1 MVSLSSSPIILRD
14 LYQSLLGQLK
24 TVNLDT
30 VEGSFVAWICD
41 GIQDEYVVDLPKQF
55 VSTNYKD
62 VAKLAFL
69 FEVFPDVYKDHTDNL
84 SDGLVRLA
92 GRSITF
98 LDGEPAPFRNDAVA
112 LLGIALGAK
121 RIGGQVKSQILR
133 WLVDIV
139 KPLNAS
145 LPDWKKLIL
154 FIALGVLGEVI
165 DNRDFYSLHKVSDIR
180 LALEAKGIDFLGKVN
195 LDSAYQDAV
204 SQSITDEPDFVKV
217 AYRTSAIH
225 NLTHQ
230 LPAISLSKP
239 SVEQLQTILENI
251 PLAFKRWPWE
261 DKPKTSTG
269 TAQKWDLQNEYHVQ
283 SLIYFLL
290 SPIFPDI
297 EQEFYFE
304 PVGQKNPRADIG
316 LPSMNLI
323 IEIKF
328 LRKNQSFGKMIE
340 EVAADASLYFKRD
353 SVFSKKYSKMLVFL
367 WDDSARN
374 QEHYEFKKGVLQ
386 LQNIISCVVVSR
398 PGNM

>member
-1 MVSLSSSPIILRD
+1 MVSLGSSTVILRD
-14 LYQSLLGQLK
+14 LYQSLIGQLK
-24 TVNLDT
+24 TVNLDS

-41 GIQDEYVVDLPKQF
+41 GVQDQYTVDLPKEF

-69 FEVFPDVYKDHTDNL
+69 FEIFPDVYIDYTDKL
-84 SDGLVRLA
+84 SDGLLRLA
-92 GRSITF
+92 GRSTTF
-98 LDGEPAPFRNDAVA
+98 LDGEPAPLRNDAVA

-121 RIGGQVKSQILR
+121 RIGGQVKLQILR
-133 WLVDIV
+133 WLVDLV
-139 KPLNAS
+139 KPLNVS
-145 LPDWKKLIL
+145 LPDWKKLFL
-154 FIALGVLGEVI
+154 LVALGVSGEVI
-165 DNRDFYSLHKVSDIR
+165 DNREFYSLHKVSDIR
-180 LALEAKGIDFLGKVN
+180 LALEAKGIDFLGNVD

-217 AYRTSAIH
+217 ASRASAIH
-225 NLTHQ
+225 YLTHR

-239 SVEQLQTILENI
+239 SLEQLQTILENI

-269 TAQKWDLQNEYHVQ
+269 TAQKWDLQNEYHIQ

-297 EQEFYFE
+297 EHEFYFE

-340 EVAADASLYFKRD
+340 EVAADASLYFKKD

-367 WDDSARN
+367 WDNSARN
-374 QEHYEFKKGVLQ
+374 QEHHEFIKGVLQ
-386 LQNIISCVVVSR
+386 LQNIGGCVVVSR